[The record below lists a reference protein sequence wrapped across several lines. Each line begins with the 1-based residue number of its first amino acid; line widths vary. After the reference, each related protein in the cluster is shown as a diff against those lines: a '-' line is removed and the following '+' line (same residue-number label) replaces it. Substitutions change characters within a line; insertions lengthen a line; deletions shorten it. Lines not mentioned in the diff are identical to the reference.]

1 MGRVKFLFL
10 LFVWRAGWRFG
21 LLLWRIPTFGPIIIG
36 VIVLAVA
43 AAAVMRAAG
52 LGPWRRRGGSFNYGS
67 GNGPRDW

>member
-1 MGRVKFLFL
+1 VKFLFL
-10 LFVWRAGWRFG
+10 LFIWRAVWRVG
-21 LLLWRIPTFGPIIIG
+21 LLVWRIPTFGPVIIG

-52 LGPWRRRGGSFNYGS
+52 LGPWRRRVGTFSEGS